1 MMISNYKPILKNKYF
16 IYLWL
21 SQILSQVTINVMNF
35 LLLIKL
41 FERTGSS
48 LATSFLWVSYAIP
61 AIAIGPF
68 ASATVDILDR
78 KKILIITNLL
88 QAVLIFSFALLHGGR
103 LFLFYGVAILYSF
116 INQFY
121 VPAESASL
129 PGVVEKKNL
138 VLANSLFFI
147 TQQSSLVFGF
157 GVAGFLNQYFGF
169 TNSLIMCS
177 ALLFSAFI
185 SVIFLPN
192 MPVLLQ
198 ATKSFETKF
207 MNFFGSIFDGLKFIK
222 NNNKVLLPFL
232 ILMMIQTALAIII
245 VNIPLLAKDIFH
257 ISINLAGI
265 YIVVPAGI
273 GTITAALVIPNYLRG
288 LWRKKAL
295 IEASFMGLAIII
307 FVIIFIIPLIT
318 NVIRIPISLLLIFLS
333 GFLFISVLIPAQTFL
348 QEETPGGLRGRVFG
362 NFWFIETVITI
373 IPLVLSGAISEILGI
388 KSLFFVLGTLC
399 LFAVYFSRKIGQELL
414 NGKSLLRLFVV

>member
-1 MMISNYKPILKNKYF
+1 MA
-16 IYLWL
+16 L
-21 SQILSQVTINVMNF
+21 S
-35 LLLIKL
+35 
-41 FERTGSS
+41 
-48 LATSFLWVSYAIP
+48 
-61 AIAIGPF
+61 
-68 ASATVDILDR
+68 
-78 KKILIITNLL
+78 
-88 QAVLIFSFALLHGGR
+88 
-103 LFLFYGVAILYSF
+103 
-116 INQFY
+116 
-121 VPAESASL
+121 
-129 PGVVEKKNL
+129 
-138 VLANSLFFI
+138 
-147 TQQSSLVFGF
+147 
-157 GVAGFLNQYFGF
+157 
-169 TNSLIMCS
+169 
-177 ALLFSAFI
+177 
-185 SVIFLPN
+185 
-192 MPVLLQ
+192 
-198 ATKSFETKF
+198 TKKF